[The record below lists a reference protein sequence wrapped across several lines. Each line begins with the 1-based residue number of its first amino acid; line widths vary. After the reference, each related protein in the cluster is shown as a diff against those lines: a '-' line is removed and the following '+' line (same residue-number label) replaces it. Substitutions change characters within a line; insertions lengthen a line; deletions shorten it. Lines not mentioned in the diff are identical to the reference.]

1 MILGGNDLIAMVER
15 RGYGSS
21 SRMFV
26 AAFAVFALALTASCG
41 GASGEG
47 GGQRPAGGQEA
58 PASVD
63 AGLGREPLGEA
74 NAPVVLIEYGDYQ

>member
-1 MILGGNDLIAMVER
+1 
-15 RGYGSS
+15 
-21 SRMFV
+21 MFV
-26 AAFAVFALALTASCG
+26 AVFAVLALALTASCG
-41 GASGEG
+41 GASGKG
-47 GGQRPAGGQEA
+47 GGQRPADEQEA